1 MLTVEIR
8 DAEKAGGGEAEV
20 EVFCDAE
27 GLAVLLR
34 QLQHLHNAG
43 TGHVHLMTPAWAGTE
58 LDERTVGKG
67 TQLINHLR
75 VTMLPSKGG

>member
-8 DAEKAGGGEAEV
+8 DAEMAGAGKAEV
-20 EVFCDAE
+20 EVFFDAE

-34 QLQHLHNAG
+34 QLQHLQKTG
-43 TGHVHLMTPAWAGTE
+43 TGHVHLMTPSWAGTE
-58 LDERTVGKG
+58 LDEKTFGSG

-75 VTMLPSKGG
+75 LTMLPSKAV